1 MISGQKFQIRAAF
14 VFLLTLASANAQ
26 QNVPLEKPKDRS
38 EPVVLMVTAL
48 NEKGH
53 DISGLQQSNFL
64 VLEDKV
70 AQTISSFSSRDE
82 PISVGIVLDA
92 SGSMRGDPPASSKRK
107 RQLLTEALARFLE
120 LSNASNEYFVMGISS
135 RPWLLLDWT
144 SDRHVVIERVS
155 SLEAKGITA
164 LYDACY
170 PAIERVR
177 QGRYAKGVVL
187 LISDGQD
194 NNSLYKFSEVREL
207 LKESNVLFY
216 AVDVLEGVDYST
228 LGIEGEKVLGELSSV
243 SGGDAFF
250 PRLGAGSKP
259 NELPAVFEQIAREL
273 RNQYK
278 ITFLPAPA
286 TGKKKWHKIKVKVSP
301 PTNASREMKHLSVRV
316 RKGYY
321 QY

>member
-14 VFLLTLASANAQ
+14 LFLLTLASANAQ

-82 PISVGIVLDA
+82 PTSVGIVLDA

-144 SDRHVVIERVS
+144 SDRHVVIERVR

-164 LYDACY
+164 L
-170 PAIERVR
+170 
-177 QGRYAKGVVL
+177 
-187 LISDGQD
+187 
-194 NNSLYKFSEVREL
+194 
-207 LKESNVLFY
+207 
-216 AVDVLEGVDYST
+216 
-228 LGIEGEKVLGELSSV
+228 
-243 SGGDAFF
+243 
-250 PRLGAGSKP
+250 
-259 NELPAVFEQIAREL
+259 
-273 RNQYK
+273 
-278 ITFLPAPA
+278 
-286 TGKKKWHKIKVKVSP
+286 
-301 PTNASREMKHLSVRV
+301 
-316 RKGYY
+316 
-321 QY
+321 